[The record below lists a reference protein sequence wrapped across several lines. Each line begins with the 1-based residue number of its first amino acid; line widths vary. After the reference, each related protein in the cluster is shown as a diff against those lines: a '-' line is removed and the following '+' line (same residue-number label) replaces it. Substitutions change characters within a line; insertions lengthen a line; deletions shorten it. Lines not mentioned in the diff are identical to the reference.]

1 MQSNERLLLPI
12 SFSSKLTAAFATSQL
27 CVGIDPHESSLIEA
41 GLEISPQGLETFS
54 RTLLAQSV
62 GRAKIVKPQVSFF
75 ERFGSA
81 GFMVLEKLCRE
92 ATEAGMLVIADAKRG
107 DIGTTMAAYGSAW
120 LGQAAPFLVDAL
132 TVSPYLGFDSL
143 HEIAALA
150 SERGKAIIVL
160 CATSNPEAT
169 KIQSAQIADQTVAA
183 TIWQDIAKLNRVISA
198 SANGFGNIGAVIG
211 ATVNLSAVGL
221 GAEVLDNSSSSAA
234 VMTPVLAPGF
244 GFQGAKLSQAREIF
258 GALAPQTMFS
268 VSRSLL
274 EFGLENA
281 GRAID
286 AANAELGSKHD

>member
-1 MQSNERLLLPI
+1 
-12 SFSSKLTAAFATSQL
+12 
-27 CVGIDPHESSLIEA
+27 
-41 GLEISPQGLETFS
+41 
-54 RTLLAQSV
+54 
-62 GRAKIVKPQVSFF
+62 
-75 ERFGSA
+75 
-81 GFMVLEKLCRE
+81 
-92 ATEAGMLVIADAKRG
+92 
-107 DIGTTMAAYGSAW
+107 
-120 LGQAAPFLVDAL
+120 
-132 TVSPYLGFDSL
+132 L